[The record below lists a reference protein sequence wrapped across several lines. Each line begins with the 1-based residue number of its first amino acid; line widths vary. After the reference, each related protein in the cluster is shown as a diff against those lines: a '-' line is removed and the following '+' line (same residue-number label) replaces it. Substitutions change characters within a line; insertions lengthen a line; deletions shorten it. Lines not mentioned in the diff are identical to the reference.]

1 VTIATTSTTLT
12 QSTSDNITILNEN
25 ILEGKSEDLKLK
37 DELMS
42 LQEEMK
48 KRRKVDDNLV
58 LLKEKIMEQ
67 QEHLLDVKVECF
79 IEV

>member
-1 VTIATTSTTLT
+1 MTIATTSTTLT